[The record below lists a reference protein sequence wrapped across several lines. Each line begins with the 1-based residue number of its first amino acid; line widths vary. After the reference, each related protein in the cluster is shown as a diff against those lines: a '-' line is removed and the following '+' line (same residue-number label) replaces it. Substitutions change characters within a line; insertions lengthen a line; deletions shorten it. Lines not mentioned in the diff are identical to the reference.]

1 MTRAWWAMARQPR
14 WIAGLLACLILAG
27 VFAALGQWQVERAI
41 AEATI
46 VEVDTETP
54 VPITSVLE
62 PGAGLPLSDG
72 GRRVAVTATWTQ
84 ERIVVLDRR
93 QGSDMGEWLVA
104 NTRTA
109 DGACLPVAIGWA
121 SSVNPDDF
129 IVIDDSPS
137 PLIGRL
143 VPSDDPSTGD
153 YDNGR
158 LTVVSSS
165 DLINRWDCDT
175 MWDAFLVLDTAT
187 PPLETIASVKPL
199 PQAAL
204 NWLNIFYAIEWAFFA
219 VFALYFWYRLVTDA
233 VEREADAAAGVKP

>member
-1 MTRAWWAMARQPR
+1 
-14 WIAGLLACLILAG
+14 LILAG

-62 PGAGLPLSDG
+62 PGAGLPLADG
-72 GRRVAVTATWTQ
+72 GRRVTVTATWTQ
-84 ERIVVLDRR
+84 DRIVVLDRR

-104 NTRTA
+104 NTRT
-109 DGACLPVAIGWA
+109 
-121 SSVNPDDF
+121 PDDF

-165 DLINRWDCDT
+165 DLVNRWECDT